1 MATENRKVSTR
12 RLSNAR
18 RKRIQNRRMMIAI
31 SAVVVAFCIVIG
43 GQMISKYSTLADLR
57 EQERKLKNQ
66 YKKELQ
72 LSEELK
78 DQEEYVKTDD
88 YVEQMARNLGLL
100 YPNEVIFKPAD

>member
-66 YKKELQ
+66 
-72 LSEELK
+72 
-78 DQEEYVKTDD
+78 EEYVKTDD

-100 YPNEVIFKPAD
+100 YPNEVIFKPED

>member
-1 MATENRKVSTR
+1 
-12 RLSNAR
+12 
-18 RKRIQNRRMMIAI
+18 MMIAI

-43 GQMISKYSTLADLR
+43 GQMISKIQHIGWFKRAG
-57 EQERKLKNQ
+57 KKIKNQ

-100 YPNEVIFKPAD
+100 YPNEVIFKPEELINQ

>member
-43 GQMISKYSTLADLR
+43 GQMISKY
-57 EQERKLKNQ
+57 NV
-66 YKKELQ
+66 YH
-72 LSEELK
+72 
-78 DQEEYVKTDD
+78 
-88 YVEQMARNLGLL
+88 
-100 YPNEVIFKPAD
+100 P

>member
-43 GQMISKYSTLADLR
+43 GQMISKYSTLADLSGSDMSSGGA
-57 EQERKLKNQ
+57 QQINFAAGI
-66 YKKELQ
+66 Y
-72 LSEELK
+72 
-78 DQEEYVKTDD
+78 
-88 YVEQMARNLGLL
+88 
-100 YPNEVIFKPAD
+100 EVQRCNSI